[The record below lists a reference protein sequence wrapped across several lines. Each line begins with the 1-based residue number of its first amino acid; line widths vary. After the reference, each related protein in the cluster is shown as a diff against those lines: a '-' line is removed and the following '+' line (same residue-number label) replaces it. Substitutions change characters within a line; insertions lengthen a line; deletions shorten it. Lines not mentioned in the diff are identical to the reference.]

1 MEQKKILF
9 TSNCVVIFPN
19 ETTYWHFGEIFF
31 FPFLMCVTV
40 QTTLEVMFNIL
51 CRFI

>member
-31 FPFLMCVTV
+31 FSFLDVCDCPNYFRSNV
-40 QTTLEVMFNIL
+40 
-51 CRFI
+51 